1 MTLKLKHMQ
10 PVVLH
15 NWLICS
21 YCRTPS
27 TERHHQSE
35 SESTKDLNCPLCFF
49 PSPCSLPYF
58 PTSDDNMSLKVLGLN
73 WIPLWDKYLTL
84 PTPSPWASVFS
95 ASSSSTARSV
105 EVCGEAPG
113 RQRGLCELPAL
124 TWDVVVTGDS
134 SVLTCILFRFQVSL
148 NTNEKSISLATPC
161 VVCLPFYWKIYRIFF
176 FF

>member
-95 ASSSSTARSV
+95 ASSSSTEGVWRSSWQTKRV
-105 EVCGEAPG
+105 VWASSSDLRCGSDWWQLSSYLHPVQLAGFLKHKWKKHFPCYTMC
-113 RQRGLCELPAL
+113 GLFIFLL
-124 TWDVVVTGDS
+124 KDS
-134 SVLTCILFRFQVSL
+134 
-148 NTNEKSISLATPC
+148 
-161 VVCLPFYWKIYRIFF
+161 
-176 FF
+176 